1 MDKEKDL
8 EYKMD
13 EVREKLMEHHDG
25 AYGNEIELHSMRRK
39 MLKLEQKSK
48 HEQYMRRRYP
58 SVNEAYKQYQMLLK
72 LTKNHKQKINKLEE
86 QTIVYKG
93 KTMNDNETN
102 FIKKL
107 IDKNAQVTIF
117 LINGVKLSGEI
128 TSVDDNTLNLKRDK
142 HTQLVYKNAI
152 STIMPIEPL
161 DI

>member
-1 MDKEKDL
+1 
-8 EYKMD
+8 
-13 EVREKLMEHHDG
+13 
-25 AYGNEIELHSMRRK
+25 
-39 MLKLEQKSK
+39 
-48 HEQYMRRRYP
+48 
-58 SVNEAYKQYQMLLK
+58 
-72 LTKNHKQKINKLEE
+72 
-86 QTIVYKG
+86 
-93 KTMNDNETN
+93 MNDNETN

-128 TSVDDNTLNLKRDK
+128 TSVDDHTLNLKRDK